1 MTGKS
6 LKDSQYMK
14 TLNYQPVW
22 GLDQQSSSCTGQ
34 GGGVGGARPAVVGGR
49 ERKRKW
55 HPDQIKAYIPD

>member
-22 GLDQQSSSCTGQ
+22 GLDQQSSSCTGL
-34 GGGVGGARPAVVGGR
+34 GGGGTSSGGGR
-49 ERKRKW
+49 QRKEAEVAPRPNKGL
-55 HPDQIKAYIPD
+55 YS

>member
-22 GLDQQSSSCTGQ
+22 GLDQQSSSCTGL
-34 GGGVGGARPAVVGGR
+34 GGGARPAVVGGR

-55 HPDQIKAYIPD
+55 HPDQIKACIPD

>member
-34 GGGVGGARPAVVGGR
+34 GGGGGGGTSSGGGR
-49 ERKRKW
+49 QRKEAEVAPR
-55 HPDQIKAYIPD
+55 PNQGLYS